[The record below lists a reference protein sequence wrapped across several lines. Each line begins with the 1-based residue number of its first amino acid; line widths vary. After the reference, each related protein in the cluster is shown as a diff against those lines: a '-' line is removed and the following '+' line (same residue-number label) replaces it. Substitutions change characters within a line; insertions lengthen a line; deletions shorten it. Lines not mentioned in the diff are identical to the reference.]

1 LRSKQINTSRSK
13 QNSQPQSMPRGA
25 PQSAQR
31 GAFEGE
37 RRRAVV
43 VATLA
48 ALPPAGAERRA
59 ALAAVAAHAEVLE
72 LRADAVGELAPA
84 ELRRDFPGR
93 LLYTLRSRAEGGAFD
108 GGDERRH
115 ERLAA
120 AAAADWDL
128 VDLEAERDLVPAVLA
143 EVAPERRVLSWH
155 GPPADL
161 VELEARFEGLTATPA
176 RLYKMVVFAQQPGD
190 ELPPLLLA
198 AAAGRDDL
206 VAFAAGTSAA
216 WSRLVAPRL
225 GAPVIFAAASAR
237 SAGAP
242 GQLSVEE
249 LASDYGLPD
258 LPPVTRL
265 FGIVG
270 QGVLSRSL
278 SPRLHNAALRALDV
292 PAVYLPFETP
302 SFGDFWLEVVESG
315 AFERCGLALDGL
327 SVTAPHKRAA
337 LAVAGAVSPLAE
349 SIGAAN
355 TLVLHD
361 GVWEAEATDPAGVVG
376 PLVER
381 GIDLAGRTALV
392 VGAGGAGRS
401 AVVGLAQAGAR
412 VTLANRGV
420 ERGSEAAAAL
430 GVPFVPLADVDPA
443 GFDLVIHATS
453 LGRSPDD
460 APLLDVDRLRPGAV
474 LVDLVYGEGPTA
486 LVTAARARGLVAVD
500 GREVLL
506 HQAVGQFRLMTGR
519 DLPLDLGRRVLGL
532 PPAVGEDG
540 ATAGAAP
547 EVPA

>member
-1 LRSKQINTSRSK
+1 MRSKQTNSARSD
-13 QNSQPQSMPRGA
+13 PATPAQS
-25 PQSAQR
+25 
-31 GAFEGE
+31 E

-59 ALAAVAAHAEVLE
+59 ALAAAAAHAEVLE
-72 LRADAVGELAPA
+72 LRADTAGEISPA

-115 ERLAA
+115 ERVAA
-120 AAAADWDL
+120 AAAADWD
-128 VDLEAERDLVPAVLA
+128 VIDLEAERDAVPAILDAVS
-143 EVAPERRVLSWH
+143 PERRLLSWH

-161 VELEARFEGLTATPA
+161 VELEARFARLARTPA
-176 RLYKMVVFAQQPGD
+176 RLYKMVVFAQHPGD

-198 AAAGRDDL
+198 AATGRADL

-216 WSRLVAPRL
+216 WTRLVAPRL
-225 GAPVIFAAASAR
+225 AAPVVFAAASAG
-237 SAGAP
+237 SAGAA
-242 GQLSVEE
+242 GQLTVEE
-249 LASDYGLPD
+249 LASDYGLPE

-278 SPRLHNAALRALDV
+278 SPRLHNAALRALEI

-355 TLVLHD
+355 TLVRHE
-361 GVWEAEATDPAGVVG
+361 GVWEAESTDPAGVVG

-381 GIDLAGRTALV
+381 GIALAERAALV
-392 VGAGGAGRS
+392 IGAGGAGRS
-401 AVVGLAQAGAR
+401 AVVGLTQAGAR

-430 GVPFVPLADVDPA
+430 GVAFVPLAALDPA
-443 GFDLVIHATS
+443 DFELVVHATS

-460 APLLDVDRLRPGAV
+460 TPPLDVGRLRQGAV
-474 LVDLVYGEGPTA
+474 LIDLVYGEGPTA
-486 LVTAARARGLVAVD
+486 LVSAARARGLVAVD

-519 DLPLDLGRRVLGL
+519 DLPPDLGRRVLGL
-532 PPAVGEDG
+532 PPAIGED
-540 ATAGAAP
+540 ASAAAAPP

>member
-1 LRSKQINTSRSK
+1 MRSEQSSGDRSE
-13 QNSQPQSMPRGA
+13 QGGSSQA
-25 PQSAQR
+25 
-31 GAFEGE
+31 E
-37 RRRAVV
+37 RRAVV

-48 ALPPAGAERRA
+48 ALPAGAAERRA
-59 ALAAVAAHAEVLE
+59 VLAAAAGHAEVLE
-72 LRADAVGELAPA
+72 LRADAVGDVAPA

-115 ERLAA
+115 ERLIAA
-120 AAAADWDL
+120 AGADWD
-128 VDLEAERDLVPAVLA
+128 VIDLEAERDVVPAVLA
-143 EVAPERRVLSWH
+143 AVPPERRLLSWH

-161 VELEARFEGLTATPA
+161 VELEERFERLGATPA
-176 RLYKMVVFAQQPGD
+176 RLYKMVVFAQHPGE

-198 AAAGRDDL
+198 AAVGRSDL
-206 VAFAAGTSAA
+206 LAFAAGTSAA
-216 WSRLVAPRL
+216 WTRLVAPRL
-225 GAPVIFAAASAR
+225 GARVVFAAAGAG

-242 GQLSVEE
+242 GQLTVAE
-249 LASDYGLPD
+249 LASDYGLPE
-258 LPPVTRL
+258 LPPVSRL

-278 SPRLHNAALRALDV
+278 SPRLHNAALRALGI

-315 AFERCGLALDGL
+315 AFERCGLELAGL

-355 TLVLHD
+355 TLVRHE
-361 GVWEAEATDPAGVVG
+361 GVWEAEATDPAGVLG
-376 PLVER
+376 PLAER
-381 GIDLAGRTALV
+381 RIDLGERSALV
-392 VGAGGAGRS
+392 LGAGGAGRS
-401 AVVGLAQAGAR
+401 AVVALVQAGAQ
-412 VTLANRGV
+412 VTLTNRGI

-430 GVPFVPLADVDPA
+430 GVSFVPLAAVDPA
-443 GFDLVIHATS
+443 DFDLVVHATS
-453 LGRSPDD
+453 LGRSPADRP
-460 APLLDVDRLRPGAV
+460 PLEVGRMRPGSV

-486 LVTAARARGLVAVD
+486 LVAAARRQGLVAVD

-506 HQAVGQFRLMTGR
+506 HQAVGQFRLMTGH

-532 PPAVGEDG
+532 SPVAQGDRAE
-540 ATAGAAP
+540 GAAP
-547 EVPA
+547 GGAAPPALPA

>member
-1 LRSKQINTSRSK
+1 MSEQARASQGGRSD
-13 QNSQPQSMPRGA
+13 A
-25 PQSAQR
+25 AQ
-31 GAFEGE
+31 GGP
-37 RRRAVV
+37 RRAVV

-48 ALPPAGAERRA
+48 ALPPGGAERRA
-59 ALAAVAAHAEVLE
+59 ALAATAAHAEVLE
-72 LRADAVGELAPA
+72 LRADALGDLAPA

-93 LLYTLRSRAEGGAFD
+93 LLYTLRSRAEGGSFD

-115 ERLAA
+115 ERLLAA
-120 AAAADWDL
+120 AAGDWDV
-128 VDLEAERDLVPAVLA
+128 VDLEAERDVVPAVLA
-143 EVAPERRVLSWH
+143 AVAPERRLLSWH

-161 VELEARFEGLTATPA
+161 VELEERFARMAATPA
-176 RLYKMVVFAQQPGD
+176 RLYKMVVLAQHPGD
-190 ELPPLLLA
+190 ELAPLLLA
-198 AAAGRDDL
+198 AAVGRSDL
-206 VAFAAGTSAA
+206 AAFAAGTSAA
-216 WSRLVAPRL
+216 WTRFIAPRL
-225 GAPVIFAAASAR
+225 GAPVVFAAAGAG

-242 GQLSVEE
+242 GQLTVAE

-258 LPPVTRL
+258 LPPVSRL

-278 SPRLHNAALRALDV
+278 SPRLHNAALRALGLA
-292 PAVYLPFETP
+292 AVYLPFETP

-315 AFERCGLALDGL
+315 AFERCGLSLDGL

-355 TLVLHD
+355 TLVRHE
-361 GVWEAEATDPAGVVG
+361 GVWEAESTDPAGVVA
-376 PLVER
+376 PLVEH
-381 GIDLAGRTALV
+381 GVTLAGRSALV

-401 AVVGLAQAGAR
+401 AVVGLVQAGAR

-420 ERGSEAAAAL
+420 ERGGEAAAAL
-430 GVPFVPLADVDPA
+430 GVPFLPLAEVDPE
-443 GFDLVIHATS
+443 GFDLVVHATS

-460 APLLDVDRLRPGAV
+460 PPPLDVGRLRPGSV

-486 LVTAARARGLVAVD
+486 LVTAARRQGLLAID

-506 HQAVGQFRLMTGR
+506 HQAVGQFRLMTGH

-532 PPAVGEDG
+532 PPVAGEDG
-540 ATAGAAP
+540 AAAATASVDAAPGDAGAA
-547 EVPA
+547 EAPA